1 VAKTITSIRELSAA
15 LKKHK
20 CIRGKSA
27 LAEILKD
34 PRWHEAGFAVS
45 APWPADK
52 LPKMAKWINTQLQED
67 RSKQTAPEKKS
78 KEQKTD
84 VVPPGEAQ
92 GLDEVKT
99 LIAREGL
106 NRAGFIAKLSVSIER
121 AANLKVDRMIK
132 EREYISRVDAEEND
146 AKKNLAIRQ
155 SLQQVPRA
163 LRQILADT
171 TDPAEVERILTTA
184 LKTLCNIG
192 FEGDDG
198 SNSSTT

>member
-1 VAKTITSIRELSAA
+1 VAKTINSIRELSAA

-20 CIRGKSA
+20 CSRGKSA

-34 PRWHEAGFAVS
+34 PRWVEAGFAVS
-45 APWPADK
+45 APWLADK

-67 RSKQTAPEKKS
+67 RSKPAR
-78 KEQKTD
+78 
-84 VVPPGEAQ
+84 PGKRPKPDTKAVATVEAQ

-171 TDPAEVERILTTA
+171 SDPAEVERILTNA
-184 LKTLCNIG
+184 LKTLCNLG

-198 SNSSTT
+198 SNSSTI